1 MEVTRR
7 HCRISPA
14 WLAYHESAGA
24 WRPARHLVKLAE
36 LQADLT
42 RHVRERRPGV
52 RHVMV
57 NMPPQ
62 HGKTRIGSRTWPVFH
77 LGQNPDHHFTCI
89 SYEAKFAESHGRA
102 ARYMMEAH
110 GPELYGVEV
119 DPQRSAARDWGLIG
133 HEGGMR
139 SVGIGGAVT
148 GNPSTILNVDDPV
161 KSHIEANSKGIRDS
175 LFDWYRS
182 SAYTRLAP
190 SAAVL
195 VVMTRWHEDD
205 LCGRLLAREGNIL
218 EGGKWEVMRFPA
230 IADHDPSKGEVD
242 ALGRKPGEALWPEVR
257 PLSFLESARESVGSY
272 WFEGMYQQTPSRL
285 GGSQF
290 KAKWFH
296 YFRIERVGGA
306 EVYVL
311 ARDSAGLDRDG
322 GVRLEAIPA
331 RDCWRFCTVD
341 LATSV
346 RTSADH
352 TVISTWAV
360 TPKGDLL
367 LLDVV
372 RDRIEGPD
380 LLGAIRDVYKV
391 HAPAFIGI
399 ESVAFQLSVVQ
410 SVLREGM
417 PGKPLDPGKENKASR
432 AIHAAT
438 LLEGGKVFWLG
449 AIPGTDLRP
458 AWLAPWEGELLHFDP
473 LKTDQEDDQ
482 VDTFGYAARSL
493 SQGGPN
499 ITLF

>member
-1 MEVTRR
+1 V
-7 HCRISPA
+7 SPA
-14 WLAYHESAGA
+14 WLAYYESDGV

-36 LQADLT
+36 LQTDLS

-62 HGKTRIGSRTWPVFH
+62 HGKTRITSRTWPVYH
-77 LGQNPDHHFTCI
+77 LGQNPDHHFMCV

-110 GPELYGVEV
+110 GAELYGKEV
-119 DPQRSAARDWGLIG
+119 DPERHASRDWGLLG
-133 HEGGMR
+133 HAGGMR
-139 SVGIGGAVT
+139 SVGIGGAVA
-148 GNPSTILNVDDPV
+148 GNPATILDVDDPV
-161 KSHIEANSKGIRDS
+161 KSHIEANSKGIRDG

-205 LCGRLLAREGNIL
+205 LCGRLLAREGRI
-218 EGGKWEVMRFPA
+218 EDGGKWEVVRLPA
-230 IADHDPSKGEVD
+230 IADHDPSKGETD
-242 ALGRKPGEALWPEVR
+242 PLGRAPGEALWPEVR
-257 PLSFLESARESVGSY
+257 PLSFLAEARESVGSY
-272 WFEGMYQQTPSRL
+272 WFDGMYQQNPSRL

-290 KAKWFH
+290 KAKWFR
-296 YFRIERVGGA
+296 YFRREVVAGE

-311 ARDSAGLDRDG
+311 ARDTASVDAG

-331 RDCWRFCTVD
+331 RECWIFQTVD

-346 RTSADH
+346 KTTADH

-367 LLDVV
+367 LLDVR

-380 LLGAIRDVYKV
+380 LQHAIRSAFEDWS
-391 HAPAFIGI
+391 PAFIGI

-410 SVLREGM
+410 AVLREGL
-417 PGKPLDPGKENKASR
+417 PGKALDPGKENKASR

-438 LLEGGKVFWLG
+438 MLEGGKVFFLG
-449 AIPGTDLRP
+449 AQLGSDRRP
-458 AWLAPWEGELLHFDP
+458 DWLAAWENELLNFDP
-473 LKTDQEDDQ
+473 MKSDQDDDQ

-493 SQGGPN
+493 SEGGPR
-499 ITLF
+499 ITVW